1 MKHPRRT
8 TVAGWRA
15 PVVGKILVAL
25 LVGFLGSTVTR
36 AADDALML
44 AKQGNFYIGGKY
56 VESNGDLPMVG
67 QAFVEYQ
74 IPQRQIHP
82 YPIVMIHGGSQTGTG
97 WISTPDGRDGWA
109 IYLLRHGYAVYVV
122 DQVARGRSAYI
133 VDVYGASR
141 TQTREYAMQ
150 RFSTSERYNLWPQ
163 AKFHTQW
170 PGNAQPGDPV
180 FDNYFASN
188 VPSMDNREMQSKMN
202 VDALAALLDRIGP
215 SIVLVHSQSGQ
226 YGWPLAQA
234 RPALVKAI
242 VAAEPSGP
250 PVHDVVVPGAARFG
264 VDFANA
270 TAVAGTEIF
279 RDDPRLKRYGLS
291 DIPMIYA
298 PAVTPQSPLAFVQ
311 QDKAEAPDLVKCWR
325 QREPARK
332 LVAVGDRPILY
343 LATEASFYAP
353 YNHCTVGYL
362 KQAGVEV
369 SFVKLADI
377 GLRGNGHMMMMEKN
391 SDAIAQVIIE
401 WLDKNVPAAAATA
414 Q

>member
-1 MKHPRRT
+1 
-8 TVAGWRA
+8 
-15 PVVGKILVAL
+15 
-25 LVGFLGSTVTR
+25 
-36 AADDALML
+36 
-44 AKQGNFYIGGKY
+44 
-56 VESNGDLPMVG
+56 
-67 QAFVEYQ
+67 
-74 IPQRQIHP
+74 
-82 YPIVMIHGGSQTGTG
+82 MIHGGSQTGTG
-97 WISTPDGRDGWA
+97 WMSTPDGREGWA
-109 IYLLRHGYAVYVV
+109 IYFLRHGYAVYIV

-133 VDVYGASR
+133 GDVYGTSR
-141 TQTREYAMQ
+141 TQTREYVMQ
-150 RFSTSERYNLWPQ
+150 RFSSSERYNLWPQ

-170 PGNAQPGDPV
+170 PGTGEPGDPA

-188 VPSMDNREMQSKMN
+188 VPSMENREMQSRMN
-202 VDALAALLDRIGP
+202 VDALAALLDRVGP

-250 PVHDVVVPGAARFG
+250 PVHDLVVPGAARFG
-264 VDFANA
+264 MDFANA
-270 TAVAGTEIF
+270 TEVGTDSF

-291 DIPMIYA
+291 DIPMVYD
-298 PAVTPQSPLAFVQ
+298 PAVTPQSPVAFVR
-311 QDKAEAPDLVKCWR
+311 QDKAEAPDLAKCWR
-325 QREPARK
+325 QKEPARK

-353 YNHCTVGYL
+353 YNNCTVGYL
-362 KQAGVEV
+362 KQAGVAV

-401 WLDKNVPAAAATA
+401 WLAKNVPESADKAH
-414 Q
+414 

>member
-1 MKHPRRT
+1 VIDKRLM
-8 TVAGWRA
+8 V
-15 PVVGKILVAL
+15 LLLAL
-25 LVGFLGSTVTR
+25 CLQPMATR
-36 AADDALML
+36 AADEPLVIAQ
-44 AKQGNFYIGGKY
+44 QGNFYVGGKY
-56 VESNGDLPMVG
+56 VESNGDAPMVG

-74 IPQRQIHP
+74 VPQRQLHP

-97 WISTPDGRDGWA
+97 WMSTPDGREGWA
-109 IYLLRHGYAVYVV
+109 IYFLRHGYAVYIV

-133 VDVYGASR
+133 GDVYGTSR
-141 TQTREYAMQ
+141 TQTREYVMQ
-150 RFSTSERYNLWPQ
+150 RFSSSERYNLWPQ

-170 PGNAQPGDPV
+170 PGTGEPGDPA

-188 VPSMDNREMQSKMN
+188 VPSMENREMQSRMN
-202 VDALAALLDRIGP
+202 VDALAALLDRVGP

-250 PVHDVVVPGAARFG
+250 PVHDLVVPGAARFG
-264 VDFANA
+264 MDFANA
-270 TAVAGTEIF
+270 TEVGTDSF

-291 DIPMIYA
+291 DIPMVYD
-298 PAVTPQSPLAFVQ
+298 PAVTPQSPVAFVR
-311 QDKAEAPDLVKCWR
+311 QDKAEAPDLAKCWR
-325 QREPARK
+325 QKEPARK

-362 KQAGVEV
+362 KQAGVAV

-401 WLDKNVPAAAATA
+401 WLAKNVPESADKAH
-414 Q
+414 

>member
-1 MKHPRRT
+1 MRRISAT
-8 TVAGWRA
+8 SHTARIVA
-15 PVVGKILVAL
+15 LVAMSCL
-25 LVGFLGSTVTR
+25 ACTAAG
-36 AADDALML
+36 AADEPLMI

-56 VESNGDLPMVG
+56 VESKGDMPMVG
-67 QAFVEYQ
+67 QAFIEYQ

-82 YPIVMIHGGSQTGTG
+82 YPIVMIHGGGQTGSG

-109 IYLLRHGYAVYVV
+109 IYFLRHGYAVYVV
-122 DQVARGRSAYI
+122 DQAARGRSAYI
-133 VDVYGASR
+133 VDVYGRSR
-141 TQTREYAMQ
+141 TQTREYVMQ

-163 AKFHTQW
+163 AKFHTHW

-250 PVHDVVVPGAARFG
+250 PVHDVVVPGATRFG
-264 VDFANA
+264 MDFASA

-279 RDDPRLKRYGLS
+279 RDDPRLKRYGLA
-291 DIPMIYA
+291 DNPMVYA
-298 PAVTPQSPLAFVQ
+298 PAVTPESPLAFVQ

-325 QREPARK
+325 QKEPARK

-343 LATEASFYAP
+343 LAAEASFYAP
-353 YNHCTVGYL
+353 YSHCTVAYL
-362 KQAGVEV
+362 KQAGVDV
-369 SFVKLADI
+369 SYVKLADI

-391 SDAIAQVIIE
+391 SDTIAQVIIE
-401 WLDKNVPAAAATA
+401 WLDKNVPARATTA

>member
-1 MKHPRRT
+1 MT
-8 TVAGWRA
+8 AAGCCGA
-15 PVVGKILVAL
+15 IAL
-25 LVGFLGSTVTR
+25 LLGLCLDASATR
-36 AADDALML
+36 AADPLTI

-56 VESNGDLPMVG
+56 VESNGDRPMVG
-67 QAFVEYQ
+67 QAFVEFEV
-74 IPQRQIHP
+74 PQRQLHP

-97 WISTPDGRDGWA
+97 WMSTPDGREGWA
-109 IYLLRHGYAVYVV
+109 IYFLRRGYAVYIV

-133 VDVYGASR
+133 GDVYGASR
-141 TQTREYAMQ
+141 TQTREYVMQ

-163 AKFHTQW
+163 AKLHTQW
-170 PGNAQPGDPV
+170 PGTGEPGDPV

-188 VPSMDNREMQSKMN
+188 VPSMENREMQSRMN
-202 VDALAALLDRIGP
+202 VEALAALLDRIGP

-250 PVHDVVVPGAARFG
+250 PVHDLVVPGAARFG
-264 VDFANA
+264 MDFANA
-270 TAVAGTEIF
+270 TEVGSESF

-291 DIPMIYA
+291 DIPMAYD
-298 PAVTPQSPLAFVQ
+298 PAVTPQSPLAFVR
-311 QDKAEAPDLVKCWR
+311 QDKAEAPELAKCWR
-325 QREPARK
+325 QKEPARK

-401 WLDKNVPAAAATA
+401 WLAKNVPETA
-414 Q
+414 ETAH